1 MTQIYFPIIM
11 ENTNNHL
18 NLLDFGIIGE
28 QLSIS
33 ELLQSSYMRG
43 REDFQ
48 KGIEIDFKKNLQ
60 SAAHSSFLLKS
71 KLSEVDVKVVD
82 LYLKFENFNTFKCL
96 VILQRDDFY
105 KKDKRWKSYKIS
117 EHINSTNSRIDLK
130 FSFMSDSEDLMID
143 YITSDGFIFKYGSEK
158 I

>member
-1 MTQIYFPIIM
+1 M

-18 NLLDFGIIGE
+18 NLFDFGIIGE

-60 SAAHSSFLLKS
+60 SAAHSSSLLKS

-117 EHINSTNSRIDLK
+117 EHINCTNSRIDLK

-143 YITSDGFIFKYGSEK
+143 NITSDGFIFKYGSEK

>member
-1 MTQIYFPIIM
+1 M

-60 SAAHSSFLLKS
+60 SAAHSSSLLKS

-96 VILQRDDFY
+96 VILQSDDFY

-143 YITSDGFIFKYGSEK
+143 NITSDGFIFKYGSEK

>member
-1 MTQIYFPIIM
+1 M

-60 SAAHSSFLLKS
+60 SAAHSSSLLKS

-117 EHINSTNSRIDLK
+117 EHINCTNSRIDLK

-143 YITSDGFIFKYGSEK
+143 NITSDGFIFKYGSEK

>member
-1 MTQIYFPIIM
+1 M

-60 SAAHSSFLLKS
+60 SAAHSSSLLKS

-117 EHINSTNSRIDLK
+117 EHINCTNSRIDLK
-130 FSFMSDSEDLMID
+130 FSFMSDSENLMID
-143 YITSDGFIFKYGSEK
+143 NITSDGFIFKYGSEK